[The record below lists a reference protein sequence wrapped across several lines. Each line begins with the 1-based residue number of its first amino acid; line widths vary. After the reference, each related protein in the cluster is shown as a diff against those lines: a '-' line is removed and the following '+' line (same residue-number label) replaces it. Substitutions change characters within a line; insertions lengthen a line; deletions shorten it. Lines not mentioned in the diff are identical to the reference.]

1 MGMVKDKYKIVING
15 KNIYSEYALPDGD
28 DSIVKIGTTKNCQ
41 VRFNKDHFFDEF
53 EFYLSKKD
61 SGWQLNCDKG
71 VYFTTDGV
79 MKIYYKDMSHGDM
92 VWVKYQN
99 FDGEIFKL
107 NFFIDF
113 DADEK
118 NYERVI
124 DISNINEI
132 SIGGLDGCD
141 IVLKDELIG
150 NDTVTLKAI
159 DGEYHIIDN
168 KTRYGVYINGK
179 KASDRTKLNN
189 YDFFMIVGYS
199 FYFKDKRL
207 YTSKYGNIR
216 INSLNYTDT
225 TEQLSALK
233 YPKFNRNT
241 RVKYVIP
248 EKGIEI
254 LPPKPKSAPPKKNL
268 ILTLVPVLAMIALTV
283 ILRGIMKGG
292 SGFTFVIYSVASMT
306 LGLVM
311 SIVSMVMD
319 KKQYEKDMQQR
330 KEKYFEYIGKKEEE
344 INKFR
349 EIEWKIAQQIYKPLD
364 INIQTVSDFSGDL
377 YDRDIKDEDF
387 LFVRVGTGV
396 CEANCKV
403 VYTKQEYKDTDDEL
417 LNIPEDMEE
426 KYRYI
431 ANYPIVSMFS
441 NSNAIG
447 IVGERSKLYGILKN
461 ITIDVCIRHFYKD
474 VKLFYMFSENDC
486 DRFAWLRWLTHV
498 NNDDIGVR
506 NLIYDEESRNTILEY
521 LYKQLTSRESELNSS
536 GNASFNTF
544 FVIFVFDSKGIGKHP
559 ISKYIESCNK
569 YGFTFV
575 FFEDHEEFL
584 PKGCTEII
592 RLDTDSSGG
601 LIITE
606 NGYNI
611 SKFNYLPVSDRTA
624 EEVALKLGS
633 VYVDEVN
640 LESELTKNISL
651 FELLDIMTIN
661 DLDLS
666 ARWGR
671 SQVYK
676 SMAAPLGVKTK
687 NQTVYLDLHEKKHGP
702 HGLVAGTTGSG
713 KSEILQTYVLSIA
726 SLFHPYEVGFVII
739 DFKGGGMA
747 NQFKD
752 LPHLMGAITNIEGRE
767 IDRSLMSI
775 KAELIKRQAIF
786 KEYNVNHIDSYIK
799 LYKENKAKHP
809 LPHLI
814 IIVDEFAELKSECPD
829 FMKELISAAR
839 IGRSLGV
846 HLILATQK
854 PSGVVDNQI
863 WSNSKFKLCLK
874 VQTKEDSN
882 EVIRTPLAAEIVE
895 PGRAYLQVGNNEI
908 FELFQSAY
916 SGAKADNSSI
926 VTGNVFELYK
936 LNLWGKRQLIYSN
949 KKKSDD
955 KNADT
960 QLNVLV
966 NYIKNYCMANSI
978 SRLPGICLPPLPE
991 IIEFNDIK
999 QPAND
1004 VIDTKVA
1011 IGMYD
1016 DPSNQVQDTV
1026 VLNISESHTLI
1037 VGSSQYGKT
1046 NLIQT
1051 IIRGIMQNYTP
1062 DEVNIY
1068 ILDFGSKIL
1077 KNFSGLNH
1085 VGGVVTLSEDEKIKN
1100 FIRLIKTEIAFRK
1113 DKLLNAGISSFASYR
1128 EAGHRDIPHIV
1139 VIIDNFIGFKEN
1151 YTEYDDDMLGICR
1164 EGIAVGI
1171 SIILSNLQTGG
1182 IGYKYLSNFANRI
1195 ALYCNDSGEYGNVF
1209 DRCRMQPKD
1218 VPGRALISVD
1228 RRIFECQCSL
1238 SFNGEKE
1245 VDRVENMKKFI
1256 EVTNS
1261 KEENRNKKARVIPEI
1276 PRLLTE
1282 EYIKYNYAKTQLK
1295 KYQIPIGLDY
1305 DEVDLVTLDLLKLSV
1320 IAVTGRENSGRTNFL
1335 KIIMN
1340 HIQKN
1345 IFDHPVKAYIIDD
1358 VERHLKKMDDYG
1370 FVDKYTVDANE
1381 FEVIID
1387 EIDSELENRQEVVTE
1402 EGIEGIEKE
1411 PLLLV
1416 IVQNRDAIGALSSNK
1431 KAVEV
1436 YKKITR
1442 QYKALKVCFIFSDIE
1457 NAAVA
1462 YGSPEILKSIKENK
1476 KALIFD
1482 DINNNKVFDIP
1493 VNALRTFKKPIEKGD
1508 AYFVMDNELIKIK
1521 TIFQE

>member
-1 MGMVKDKYKIVING
+1 MIKDKYKIVIYG
-15 KNIYSEYALPDGD
+15 KNIYTEYSLPDEEN
-28 DSIVKIGTTKNCQ
+28 SIVRIGTTKNCQ
-41 VRFNKDHFFDEF
+41 VRFNKDRFFDEF

-61 SGWQLNCDKG
+61 SRWQLNCEKG

-79 MKIYYKDMSHGDM
+79 MKIFYKDMNHGDL
-92 VWVKYQN
+92 VGVKYES
-99 FDGEIFKL
+99 FEGELFKL
-107 NFFIDF
+107 SFFIDF

-124 DISNINEI
+124 DISNISEI
-132 SIGGLDGCD
+132 SIGGIDSCN

-150 NDTVTLKAI
+150 NDTVTLQEQN
-159 DGEYHIIDN
+159 GEYYIIDN
-168 KTRYGVYINGK
+168 RTRYGVYINGK
-179 KASDRTKLNN
+179 KASSITKLND
-189 YDFFMIVGYS
+189 YDFISIVGYS
-199 FYFKDKRL
+199 FYYKNRKL
-207 YTSKYGNIR
+207 YTSKYGNI
-216 INSLNYTDT
+216 IVNNLDYTDT

-241 RVKYVIP
+241 RIKYVIP
-248 EKGIEI
+248 EEEIEI
-254 LPPKPKSAPPKKNL
+254 LPPKQKPTQPKKNV
-268 ILTLVPVLAMIALTV
+268 ILTLAPVLAMIALTIV
-283 ILRGIMKGG
+283 VRGVMGN
-292 SGFTFVIYSVASMT
+292 SSNYTFIIYSVASMSV
-306 LGLVM
+306 GMVM
-311 SIVSMVMD
+311 SIVGMMMD
-319 KKQYEKDMQQR
+319 SKQYKKDVKYREK
-330 KEKYFEYIGKKEEE
+330 KYLEYIGKKEEE
-344 INKFR
+344 IKEYR

-364 INIQTVSDFSGDL
+364 TNIQTALNFSGDL
-377 YDRDIKDEDF
+377 YERDIKDEDF
-387 LFVRVGTGV
+387 LFVRVGTGISKAKCQV
-396 CEANCKV
+396 K
-403 VYTKQEYKDTDDEL
+403 YTKQEYKDTDDEL
-417 LNIPEDMEE
+417 LDIPEQIEK

-431 ANYPIVSMFS
+431 PNYPIVSKFS
-441 NSNAIG
+441 RSNAIG
-447 IVGERSKLYGILKN
+447 IVGERPQLYEILKN
-461 ITIDVCIRHFYKD
+461 VALDICIRHFYND
-474 VKLFYMFSENDC
+474 VKLFCMFSEDDC
-486 DRFAWLRWLTHV
+486 DKFAWLRWLRHV

-521 LYKQLTSRESELNSS
+521 LYKQLTSRESELSS
-536 GNASFNTF
+536 DENISYNTY
-544 FVIFVFDSKGIGKHP
+544 FVVFVFDSKGISKHP

-575 FFEDHEEFL
+575 FFEEHEEYL

-592 RLDTDSSGG
+592 KIGVNNSGG
-601 LIITE
+601 LILTE
-606 NGYNI
+606 NGYTI
-611 SKFNYLPVSDRTA
+611 TQFNYMPVPDKTA
-624 EEVALKLGS
+624 EEVALKLAS

-687 NQTVYLDLHEKKHGP
+687 NQIVYLDLHEKKHGP

-713 KSEILQTYVLSIA
+713 KSEILQTYVLSMA

-775 KAELIKRQAIF
+775 KAELLKRQAIF
-786 KEYNVNHIDSYIK
+786 KDYNVNHIDSYIK
-799 LYKENKAKHP
+799 LFKENKAKQP

-814 IIVDEFAELKSECPD
+814 IIVDEFAELKSEYPD
-829 FMKELISAAR
+829 FMKELISTAR

-882 EVIRTPLAAEIVE
+882 EVIKTPLAAEIVE

-916 SGAKADNSSI
+916 SGAKADNSS
-926 VTGNVFELYK
+926 VGTGNVFELYK
-936 LNLWGKRQLIYSN
+936 LNLWGKKELIYSN

-966 NYIKNYCMANSI
+966 NYINNYCMANSI
-978 SRLPGICLPPLPE
+978 NRLPGICLPPLPE
-991 IIEFNDIK
+991 IIKFNEVK
-999 QPAND
+999 QPAKD
-1004 VIDTKVA
+1004 EIDTKVA
-1011 IGMYD
+1011 IGIYD
-1016 DPSNQVQDTV
+1016 DPSNQHQDTV
-1026 VLNISESHTLI
+1026 ILNVSESHTLI
-1037 VGSSQYGKT
+1037 IGSSQYGKT

-1051 IIRGIMQNYTP
+1051 IIRGIMYNYTP

-1077 KNFSGLNH
+1077 KNFSDLNH
-1085 VGGVVTLSEDEKIKN
+1085 VGGVVTLSEDEKLKN
-1100 FIRLIKTEIAFRK
+1100 FIRLIRTEIAIRK

-1128 EAGHRDIPHIV
+1128 EAGYKDIPHIV
-1139 VIIDNFIGFKEN
+1139 IIIDNFIGFKEN
-1151 YTEYDDDMLGICR
+1151 YTEYDDDMLSICR
-1164 EGIAVGI
+1164 EGIAVGV
-1171 SIILSNLQTGG
+1171 SIILSNLQTNG

-1195 ALYCNDSGEYGNVF
+1195 VLYCNDSGEYGNVF

-1218 VPGRALISVD
+1218 VPGRALISID
-1228 RRIFECQCSL
+1228 RRILECQCSMG
-1238 SFNGEKE
+1238 FDGEKE
-1245 VDRVENMKKFI
+1245 IDRVENMKKVI
-1256 EVTNS
+1256 EITNN
-1261 KEENRNKKARVIPEI
+1261 KEENRGKKARSIPEI

-1282 EYIKYNYAKTQLK
+1282 EYIRNNYSKTELK

-1305 DEVDLVTLDLLKLSV
+1305 NEVDLVTLDLLKFTV
-1320 IAVTGRENSGRTNFL
+1320 FAITGRENSGRKNFL
-1335 KIIMN
+1335 RIIMN
-1340 HIQKN
+1340 NIQKN
-1345 IFDHPVKAYIIDD
+1345 IFNYPVKAYIIDD
-1358 VERHLKKMDDYG
+1358 IERNLKEMDDYG
-1370 FVDKYTVDANE
+1370 FVDKYTLDANE
-1381 FEVIID
+1381 FEVVLE
-1387 EIDSELENRQEVVTE
+1387 EINSELEERQELVAD

-1416 IVQNRDAIGALSSNK
+1416 IIQNRDAIEALSSNK

-1436 YKKITR
+1436 YKKIIK
-1442 QYKALKVCFIFSDIE
+1442 QYKALKVCFIFSNIE

-1462 YGSPEILKSIKENK
+1462 YGSPEILKGIKENR
-1476 KALIFD
+1476 KAVIFD
-1482 DINNNKVFDIP
+1482 DLSNHKVFDIP
-1493 VNALRTFKKPIEKGD
+1493 VNTLREFKKPIEKGD
-1508 AYFVMDNELIKIK
+1508 AYLVIDNDIIKIK
-1521 TIFQE
+1521 TIFQG

>member
-1 MGMVKDKYKIVING
+1 MVKDKYKIVING

-132 SIGGLDGCD
+132 SIGSLDGCD

-584 PKGCTEII
+584 PKGCTELI

-601 LIITE
+601 LILTE

-611 SKFNYLPVSDRTA
+611 SKFDYLPVSDRTA

-1416 IVQNRDAIGALSSNK
+1416 IVQNRDAIGALSSNN